1 MAYCDNRLMA
11 QTRPDLKVDLPP
23 LGLRLGLNTV
33 AAAVQAL
40 GPHRYR
46 ISDRI
51 ANATFALKPA
61 QRRATIRNYRA
72 AFPELGAREARR
84 LAARSFREYARTAID
99 FLYVQNLPRT
109 RVLSEMRVFGYE
121 THMQGRQLEG
131 KPGILVLIHHGS
143 WDAPGA
149 LAIANGVHLT
159 SVMDDEG
166 NAALLR
172 LVIWARAEI
181 GVEVVLASRSPRT
194 MLQRLRAG
202 HWVALVADIPGETP
216 SVEVEFLG
224 HRTRFSVAPAIL
236 AAHTGAP
243 LVPATSVRT
252 PNGGYLVE
260 LFPPVTV
267 APDAGPAAALRQL
280 IPVFEAAVRRWP
292 EQWFPF
298 RQDLFLDLPDD

>member
-1 MAYCDNRLMA
+1 MAPARSDPKA
-11 QTRPDLKVDLPP
+11 VLPP
-23 LGLRLGLNTV
+23 LGLRLGLNSV
-33 AAAVQAL
+33 ATAVQAL
-40 GPHRYR
+40 GQHRYQ
-46 ISDRI
+46 IADRI
-51 ANATFALKPA
+51 GNATFALQPA
-61 QRRATIRNYRA
+61 LRRAAIRNYRA
-72 AFPELGAREARR
+72 VFPELTAKEARR

-99 FLYVQNLPRT
+99 FLYFQRLART

-121 THMQGRQLEG
+121 TYMQGRQLEG
-131 KPGILVLIHHGS
+131 EPGIIVVFHHGS

-149 LAIANGVHLT
+149 LATAKGIHLT

-166 NAALLR
+166 NAALAN

-194 MLQRLRAG
+194 LLQRLRAG
-202 HWVALVADIPGETP
+202 DWVALVIDIPGETP

-224 HRTRFSVAPAIL
+224 HKTHFSAAPGIL

-243 LVPATSVRT
+243 LVPAISVRT

-267 APDAGPAAALRQL
+267 APDTDPAEALRQVL
-280 IPVFEAAVRRWP
+280 PVFEAAVRRWP

-298 RQDLFLDLPDD
+298 RQDLFPDLPGN